1 MTPLAAPFTTVPDGP
16 DERVMGLIVR
26 LSDVIEKRIDA
37 SLEAVELSLPKFSA
51 LKHLALADG
60 PLPLGELAS
69 RMVCVRSNITQLVDR
84 LEADGLVCRVV
95 DPKDRRSVRA
105 ALTPLGRERQA
116 VGAERVGAVR
126 AEMAEK
132 LRELDCDALERALG
146 RLR

>member
-1 MTPLAAPFTTVPDGP
+1 MTPLAAPFASLPGAP

-37 SLEAVELSLPKFSA
+37 SLEAVDLSLPKFSA
-51 LKHLALADG
+51 LKHLALAG
-60 PLPLGELAS
+60 EPLPLSELAA
-69 RMVCVRSNITQLVDR
+69 RMICVRSNITQLVDR

-105 ALTPLGRERQA
+105 SLTPLGRERQA
-116 VGAERVGAVR
+116 AGALRMEAVR

-132 LRELDCDALERALG
+132 LRELDCDALDRALS

>member
-1 MTPLAAPFTTVPDGP
+1 MTPLAAPFTAAPDGP

-37 SLEAVELSLPKFSA
+37 SLEAVDLSLPKFSA

-60 PLPLGELAS
+60 PLPLGELAA

-116 VGAERVGAVR
+116 AGALRMDAVR
-126 AEMAEK
+126 AETAEK
-132 LRELDCDALERALG
+132 LRELDCDALDRALN